1 MSNKIQGVIY
11 DQDGQLIDALYEAG
25 IISNI
30 YDEKR
35 RRVLIED
42 KESLDLFF
50 KLEKSFS
57 I

>member
-1 MSNKIQGVIY
+1 MYELKIDFNKVS
-11 DQDGQLIDALYEAG
+11 QLIDELYEAG